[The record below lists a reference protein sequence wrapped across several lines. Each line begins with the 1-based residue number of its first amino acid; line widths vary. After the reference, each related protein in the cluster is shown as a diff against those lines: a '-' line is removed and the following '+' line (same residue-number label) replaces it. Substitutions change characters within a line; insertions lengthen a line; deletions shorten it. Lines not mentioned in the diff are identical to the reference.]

1 MGNNITLRQ
10 LEYFV
15 AVAEHGSIAAAAEVV
30 HVSAVAVGAALTE
43 LERSFS
49 VPLLVRE
56 RSKGVQLTDEG
67 QVVLVQARD
76 ILRRVTTLPA
86 LAGVHAQRPTTL
98 RLGIFGASSALVLP
112 AVARYFA
119 ELTPPVPVEFK
130 DGSLD
135 ELAEMM
141 NQGELDVVVGFL
153 NQLAPGLKA
162 LPIMHVTPGL
172 IVPPDHPLAQRS
184 RIRLADLADEKL
196 VLLRLEPAYTIIKR
210 LLDSRGVGH
219 TVGAAY
225 RSVENI
231 KSAVAAGQA
240 VGLLYSIGP
249 DLRNAE
255 GQPLSVIAIEDLE
268 LDNALSIMIPDF
280 MEPAPVLDNLAEAVR
295 TITLGSPH
303 TRLVDPSE
311 YQWVRRPLE

>member
-67 QVVLVQARD
+67 QAVLVQARD

-86 LAGVHAQRPTTL
+86 LAGVHAQRPMAL

-135 ELAEMM
+135 ELAELM

-172 IVPPDHPLAQRS
+172 IVPPDHQLAQRS
-184 RIRLADLADEKL
+184 RIRLADLADEEL

-219 TVGAAY
+219 TVRAAY

-311 YQWVRRPLE
+311 YQWVSRPLE

>member
-67 QVVLVQARD
+67 QAVLVQARD

-86 LAGVHAQRPTTL
+86 LAGVHAQRPMAL

-135 ELAEMM
+135 ELAELM

-172 IVPPDHPLAQRS
+172 IVPPEHPLAQRS

-219 TVGAAY
+219 TVRAAY

>member
-67 QVVLVQARD
+67 QAVLVQARD

-86 LAGVHAQRPTTL
+86 LAGVHAQRPMAL

-135 ELAEMM
+135 ELAELM

-172 IVPPDHPLAQRS
+172 IVPPEHPLAQRS

-219 TVGAAY
+219 TVRAAY

-231 KSAVAAGQA
+231 KSAVASGQA